1 MSDYR
6 GRFVWHELMTTD
18 TKSAGAFYSKIIGWK
33 TQPWGKDLSGAEYT
47 LFVSG
52 KRQLAG
58 LMAVPDDAGW
68 RRTGAGPCQNDGWVF
83 GVARIPD
90 TSLMTTATG
99 TRPRRAARADSIVR

>member
-58 LMAVPDDAGW
+58 LMAVPDDAKKWECRPIGSLTSE
-68 RRTGAGPCQNDGWVF
+68 RTMLTKPRALPPRSVLPCCALLRTF
-83 GVARIPD
+83 P
-90 TSLMTTATG
+90 T
-99 TRPRRAARADSIVR
+99 